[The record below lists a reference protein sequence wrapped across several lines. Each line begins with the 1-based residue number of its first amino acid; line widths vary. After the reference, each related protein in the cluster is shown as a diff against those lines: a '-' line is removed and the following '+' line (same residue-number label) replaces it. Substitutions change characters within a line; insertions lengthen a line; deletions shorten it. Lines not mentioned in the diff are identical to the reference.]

1 MKVTPPQ
8 DQSGMAML
16 YEYAGIILRS
26 KWLILG
32 SITLSMALAWS
43 YCVIAPNYYR
53 SETLIV
59 AESQKPLENVV
70 REAVEGNFEQ
80 RLFLIQRQIMR
91 RDFLNEIVREFNLF
105 PKEVEEGNEAFPVL
119 ALAGAIKVER
129 IRADHA
135 GNVFSGGGIE
145 GFTVSFM
152 HEDPMTAMKVTARIA
167 EKFIEENMKE
177 REYDAEGTVRFL
189 DDELRRIK
197 LELEK
202 KEEQITAYKKSHTGD
217 LPQQA
222 DASFRSLDRLE
233 NEINVVKESI
243 QRHSDRLTM
252 LDKAVYEYQLHGWQ
266 NPAFGSIPRESDPLF
281 QQLKELRDKLVKL
294 RAEFRDEYP
303 EVILTKEE
311 IRKIEAELVESH
323 GLDAIKSDK
332 SPHDP
337 YIQNLL
343 KLQDDEK
350 SELNLNK
357 QRLATL
363 HASLRGHEKR
373 VERSPVVEQDL
384 LLLERDYGSMKANYA
399 TLLDK
404 RLHARVTENMEK
416 QQKNGK
422 FRIVDPA
429 GFPRAPSVP
438 NRPRVLVLGFLL
450 GSVLGVGFSVMR
462 ERLIPQFRGPED
474 VELLLGPRL
483 LATIP
488 DFSFLNGP
496 ISRQRSIPNTYLR
509 KQPFGAIEGFQLEG
523 TKGER
528 PQRYPQNSGYY
539 ERRFVAKDFPHSMAA
554 EQYRVAAA
562 RLLHLNTDASS
573 KVVAV
578 TSAIKGEGKT
588 TTVIN
593 LGYTLARDFGK
604 RVVLLDCDFVFP
616 ELKNFCSIQ
625 PEYGLVD
632 CFRRDIPVEE
642 AMTSF
647 ADIPCWIMPTGEIV
661 PGSTE
666 LLKTGP
672 LERVLSQLRER
683 FDYVLVN
690 SPPILPVATMNVLER
705 HTDFLLLVVRAGLT
719 SQQDVKRAL
728 DSLRASNPIHVILNC
743 VAASRLPYYT
753 TEYAAIESRPP
764 G

>member
-1 MKVTPPQ
+1 
-8 DQSGMAML
+8 MAML
-16 YEYAGIILRS
+16 HEYAGVVLRS

-32 SITLSMALAWS
+32 SVTLSMVLAWS

-59 AESQKPLENVV
+59 VESQKPLEKVAH
-70 REAVEGNFEQ
+70 EAGDGGFEQ

-91 RDFLNEIVREFNLF
+91 HDFLSEIVREFNLF
-105 PKEVEEGNEAFPVL
+105 SKEVEEGSEAFPVV
-119 ALAGAIKVER
+119 ALTGAIKVER
-129 IRADHA
+129 IKTDQA
-135 GNVFSGGGIE
+135 GNAFSGGGLE

-152 HEDPMTAMKVTARIA
+152 HQDPMTAMKVTARIA

-177 REYDAEGTVRFL
+177 REYDAEGAVRFL

-217 LPQQA
+217 LPQQTN
-222 DASFRSLDRLE
+222 ASFLSLDRLE
-233 NEINVVKESI
+233 NEINLINESI
-243 QRHSDRLTM
+243 QRHSDRLRV
-252 LDKAVYEYQLHGWQ
+252 LDKAVQEYQLYGWQ
-266 NPAFGSIPRESDPLF
+266 NPAFGIIPRESDPLF

-303 EVILTKEE
+303 EVTLTKEE
-311 IRKIEAELVESH
+311 IRKIEAEMIETH
-323 GLDAIKSDK
+323 GLDAIKPDK
-332 SPHDP
+332 SLRDP

-343 KLQDDEK
+343 KLQGDEK
-350 SELNLNK
+350 NELNLNK
-357 QRLATL
+357 QRLEIL
-363 HASLRGHEKR
+363 HASRRGHEKR
-373 VERSPVVEQDL
+373 VERSPIVEQDL

-416 QQKNGK
+416 QQKNGR

-462 ERLIPQFRGPED
+462 ERLTPQFRGPED
-474 VELLLGPRL
+474 VELLMGPQL
-483 LATIP
+483 LVAIP
-488 DFSFLNGP
+488 DFSFLL
-496 ISRQRSIPNTYLR
+496 SQRKSLHYFPSSYQQKRSLGGTLVP
-509 KQPFGAIEGFQLEG
+509 QVEG
-523 TKGER
+523 TGAKRQGH
-528 PQRYPQNSGYY
+528 PQNGFRY
-539 ERRFVAKDFPHSMAA
+539 ERRFVAKLFPHSMAA

-562 RLLHLNTDASS
+562 RVQLLNTNAGS

-604 RVVLLDCDFVFP
+604 RVLLLDCDFVFP
-616 ELKNFCSIQ
+616 ELQYFAEKPSK
-625 PEYGLVD
+625 YGLVD
-632 CFRRDIPVEE
+632 CFRDNIPVEK

-647 ADIPCWIMPTGEIV
+647 TDIPCWILPTGESGH
-661 PGSTE
+661 GSTD

-672 LERVLSQLRER
+672 LERVLSQLRDKFE
-683 FDYVLVN
+683 YVLIN
-690 SPPILPVATMNVLER
+690 APPILPVATMNVLER
-705 HTDFLLLVVRAGLT
+705 HTDLLLLVVRANLT
-719 SQQDVKRAL
+719 SQQVVKRAL
-728 DSLRASNPIHVILNC
+728 DSLRVSNPIHVVLNG
-743 VAASRLPYYT
+743 VPVQSLPHYMS
-753 TEYAAIESRPP
+753 EYAVFDSRTAV
-764 G
+764 